1 MTAIDFNYLFLDTE
15 GTEELREIAILD
27 RNGTLI
33 YEAFTE
39 GNLNNSQIR
48 LNLKPIALI
57 LKDLSQIAQNKTI
70 ICHYA
75 KHDRQII
82 QNSFKKAR
90 IPIPKLH

>member
-27 RNGTLI
+27 HNGTLI

-48 LNLKPIALI
+48 LKLKPIALI
-57 LKDLSQIAQNKTI
+57 LKDVV
-70 ICHYA
+70 
-75 KHDRQII
+75 
-82 QNSFKKAR
+82 
-90 IPIPKLH
+90 